1 MLARSKWKRMN
12 TRVFFVTDVHGS
24 ERCFKKFLNAGKF
37 YKANAVILA
46 GDITGKMIVPIVKQP
61 DATYLSLYA
70 GSELHLKSEAEV
82 QDLEKSIRDS
92 GFYPYRTDSSEMQ
105 LLESD
110 KKKVDQLFTK
120 IMVDTVERW
129 IHLAEER
136 LRDSGIKCFISPG
149 NDDRWE
155 VDSPLN
161 KSDFIVNPEEKVIE
175 VDQHHEMIT
184 LGLTNHTPWKS
195 PREFDE
201 EVLAERIDRM
211 AAGVKNMP
219 SCIFNLHCPPYGT
232 IIDPAPK
239 LDETLKPVIS
249 GGQVVM
255 APAGSTA
262 VRDAIRKY
270 QPLTGLHGHIHESK
284 GVASVG
290 RTKCFNPG
298 SEYGEGVLRGLLLDL
313 TEKGI
318 KSYLFTSG

>member
-1 MLARSKWKRMN
+1 MN

-37 YKANAVILA
+37 YKANAVMLA

-61 DATYLSLYA
+61 DGTYLSSYA
-70 GSELHLKSEAEV
+70 GSDIRCKSESEV

-92 GFYPYRTDSSEMQ
+92 GYYPYLTEPNEMAS
-105 LLESD
+105 LEAD
-110 KKKVDQLFTK
+110 KNKVNQLFTK
-120 IMVDTVERW
+120 LMVDTVVRW
-129 IHLAEER
+129 VQMAEER
-136 LRDSGIKCFISPG
+136 LRETGIKCFVSPG

-155 VDSPLN
+155 VDEALN
-161 KSDFIVNPEEKVIE
+161 KSRTITNPEEKVVE
-175 VDQHHEMIT
+175 LDQHHEMIT

-195 PREFDE
+195 PREFE
-201 EVLAERIDRM
+201 ETELAERIDKM
-211 AAGVKNMP
+211 AAGVKNMND
-219 SCIFNLHCPPYGT
+219 CIFNFHCPPYGT

-239 LDETLKPVIS
+239 LDETLKPVLS
-249 GGQVVM
+249 GGQMVM

-262 VRDAIRKY
+262 VRDAIKKY
-270 QPLTGLHGHIHESK
+270 QPLAGFHGHIHESK
-284 GVASVG
+284 GVASIG

-298 SEYGEGVLRGLLLDL
+298 SEYGEGVLRGLLVDL

>member
-1 MLARSKWKRMN
+1 MN
-12 TRVFFVTDVHGS
+12 TRVFYVTDVHGS

-61 DATYLSLYA
+61 DGIYLSSYA
-70 GSELHLKSEAEV
+70 GSDIRCKSDAEV

-92 GFYPYRTDSSEMQ
+92 GYYPYRTEPDEMAS
-105 LLESD
+105 LEAD
-110 KKKVDQLFTK
+110 KNKVNQLFTK
-120 IMVDTVERW
+120 LMVDTVVRW
-129 IHLAEER
+129 IQMAEER
-136 LRDSGIKCFISPG
+136 LHDTGIKCFISPG

-155 VDSPLN
+155 VDNALN
-161 KSDFIVNPEEKVIE
+161 KSTIIINPEEKVVE
-175 VDQHHEMIT
+175 LDHHHEMIT
-184 LGLTNHTPWKS
+184 LGLTNHTPWNS
-195 PREFDE
+195 PREFE
-201 EVLAERIDRM
+201 EPELAERIDKM
-211 AAGVKNMP
+211 AAGVKNMEN
-219 SCIFNLHCPPYGT
+219 CIFNLHCPPYGT
-232 IIDPAPK
+232 VIDPAPK
-239 LDETLKPVIS
+239 LDETLKPVLS

-262 VRDAIRKY
+262 VRDAIKKH
-270 QPLTGLHGHIHESK
+270 QPLVGLHGHIHESK
-284 GVASVG
+284 GVASIG